1 MAKKK
6 RSVEAI
12 KRKYG
17 ANCFRK
23 WGGVESGGGSPIL
36 LSYKY
41 HKPVRGY
48 KVTKTK

>member
-17 ANCFRK
+17 SNCFKK
-23 WGGVESGGGSPIL
+23 WGGVAGGSPIL
-36 LSYKY
+36 KAYKTG
-41 HKPVRGY
+41 KPVRGY
-48 KVTKTK
+48 KVTKV